1 MGRSPGRRALVAR
14 VVAMIMT
21 ACGLGAGY
29 LLGCALALLLATNW
43 LDDYSQLTSTQ
54 NDAAFVEAR
63 ALLNVLKD
71 SHSPVCSD
79 AEMAY
84 FRELVFRSEYL
95 KDAGRIHSGKIDCSA
110 TVGHPTRTVGQ
121 FKPDA
126 AQDDGTGTIP
136 YSNLVPIHDPG
147 LKRAGLQM
155 GNMYVVFGSH
165 VPASPGPVP
174 MHLAFNIGEDQS
186 AQPGSPSGT
195 TTEIAQPNPGA
206 AGKMR
211 QGNNLYATRCS
222 NLHFSCVT
230 AYTSVPEAFRGEAA
244 TIVAC
249 TVAGGGL
256 GFLGAMAFSLMYKR
270 SRDLCQQLRRAVE
283 RDKLHVVYQPI
294 VKFKTRRI
302 VGVEAL
308 ARWTDDEGNA
318 VGPDHFIRVAEE
330 HGFVGQITKR
340 VLQRAL
346 HDFGKILQSR
356 PDLRLSVNV
365 APADLGDPEFL
376 PMLDESLKKYKV
388 QPKNVA
394 LEITERAT
402 SNSAVAMETI
412 RLLRH
417 RGHSVHIDDFGTGY
431 SNLDKL
437 LYLFAD
443 TIKIDKAFTKVI
455 GTESVAVAIL
465 PPILAMARSL
475 GLEVIIEGVEN
486 ERQADY
492 FAFSADSERMYGQG
506 YLYGHPVSIEEFNAV
521 LAEEQS
527 KPQAISSPVAA
538 RSANESNLRIVT
550 SRGA

>member
-1 MGRSPGRRALVAR
+1 
-14 VVAMIMT
+14 
-21 ACGLGAGY
+21 
-29 LLGCALALLLATNW
+29 
-43 LDDYSQLTSTQ
+43 
-54 NDAAFVEAR
+54 
-63 ALLNVLKD
+63 
-71 SHSPVCSD
+71 
-79 AEMAY
+79 
-84 FRELVFRSEYL
+84 
-95 KDAGRIHSGKIDCSA
+95 
-110 TVGHPTRTVGQ
+110 
-121 FKPDA
+121 
-126 AQDDGTGTIP
+126 
-136 YSNLVPIHDPG
+136 
-147 LKRAGLQM
+147 
-155 GNMYVVFGSH
+155 
-165 VPASPGPVP
+165 
-174 MHLAFNIGEDQS
+174 MHLIFNIGADQTAQPDQQPGSSPQS
-186 AQPGSPSGT
+186 AQPN
-195 TTEIAQPNPGA
+195 PNA
-206 AGKMR
+206 AGKVR
-211 QGNNLYATRCS
+211 LGNNLFATRCS
-222 NLHFSCVT
+222 NLHISCVT
-230 AYTSVPEAFRGEAA
+230 AYTSVPEAFRGEAT
-244 TIVAC
+244 TIVVC
-249 TVAGGGL
+249 TAAGGGL
-256 GFLGAMAFSLMYKR
+256 GILGSMAFSFMFKR

-283 RDKLHVVYQPI
+283 RDKLQVVYQPI
-294 VKFKTRRI
+294 VKFNSRRI
-302 VGVEAL
+302 VGAEAL

-318 VGPDHFIRVAEE
+318 VSPDHFIKVAEE

-346 HDFGKILQSR
+346 HDFGKIMQSR

-365 APADLGDPEFL
+365 APADLADPEFL
-376 PMLDESLKKYKV
+376 PMLDESLKKYKIH
-388 QPKNVA
+388 PRNLA

-492 FAFSADSERMYGQG
+492 FGLTADSERMYGQG
-506 YLYGHPVSIEEFNAV
+506 YLYGHPVSIEEFNGV
-521 LAEEQS
+521 LADEQS
-527 KPQAISSPVAA
+527 RPQVISSPVNA